1 MAIVYPTT
9 LDSFTN
15 PAATDKRNNPSLAE
29 QQANQND
36 ALEALEAKVGID
48 SSAVNSSH
56 DFKLSGVTGTDKAAS
71 KTGTETL
78 TNKTLTTPTIN
89 GAVIGTSLDLNGVE
103 LILDADADTSITA
116 DTDDQIDVKLAGADD
131 FQFTANTFAALS
143 GSKITTNT
151 IDETTADSGVTIDGL
166 VIKDATGAGFLKTT
180 N

>member
-56 DFKLSGVTGTDKAAS
+56 DFKLSGV
-71 KTGTETL
+71 
-78 TNKTLTTPTIN
+78 
-89 GAVIGTSLDLNGVE
+89 
-103 LILDADADTSITA
+103 
-116 DTDDQIDVKLAGADD
+116 
-131 FQFTANTFAALS
+131 
-143 GSKITTNT
+143 
-151 IDETTADSGVTIDGL
+151 
-166 VIKDATGAGFLKTT
+166 
-180 N
+180 